1 MKGAKRLH
9 GTSLAMLA
17 LSMPPPP
24 ETRANAETATTASSL
39 PPSVYGLRVVVADGT
54 GAATG
59 RSPGMVDEFFEP
71 GPLRV
76 FRPAPPPALKAWGS
90 EVNPLQ
96 PLNAL
101 GARTATL
108 ALRFGLARL
117 LEIHPRTDEG
127 RRWGVAVK
135 RTKAER
141 QQAAL
146 QAMREDAMIAA
157 AVATMRD
164 GKGGPA
170 EYIAENDEQ
179 LLGKR
184 SAGLDDTHVTT

>member
-1 MKGAKRLH
+1 MKGARRLH

-17 LSMPPPP
+17 LSMPPQ
-24 ETRANAETATTASSL
+24 ETRTAVAAAPDVTFTVGGCEVTVPL
-39 PPSVYGLRVVVADGT
+39 PPA
-54 GAATG
+54 

-71 GPLRV
+71 GPLHV
-76 FRPAPPPALKAWGS
+76 FRPAPQPALKAWGP
-90 EVNPLQ
+90 EEKPLQ

-101 GARTATL
+101 GARLATL
-108 ALRFGLARL
+108 ALRMGLARL

-141 QQAAL
+141 QEAAL

-157 AVATMRD
+157 AIATMRD

>member
-1 MKGAKRLH
+1 MKGARRFL
-9 GTSLAMLA
+9 GGAALA
-17 LSMPPPP
+17 LS
-24 ETRANAETATTASSL
+24 A
-39 PPSVYGLRVVVADGT
+39 PSVLALTSAVAV
-54 GAATG
+54 AADNFSA

-76 FRPAPPPALKAWGS
+76 FRPAPPPTLKAWGS
-90 EVNPLQ
+90 EVKPLQ

-101 GARTATL
+101 GARIATL
-108 ALRFGLARL
+108 ALRMGLARL
-117 LEIHPRTDEG
+117 LEIHPRTDTG
-127 RRWGVAVK
+127 RRWGVV
-135 RTKAER
+135 RMPTKAER

-179 LLGKR
+179 LLGQR
-184 SAGLDDTHVTT
+184 RDRDGLGAHVLNQTT